1 MHIQVSP
8 FCKSTV
14 AARICAWEIAALIN
28 WNDVRNLDMLSETII
43 RGAGETAVDAS
54 WRVDGGDMGLECCVC
69 RETYSIS
76 RRRRDSIS
84 EFSDLF

>member
-14 AARICAWEIAALIN
+14 AARICAREIAALIN
-28 WNDVRNLDMLSETII
+28 WNDMRDLDVLSETII
-43 RGAGETAVDAS
+43 RGAGETAVGAS
-54 WRVDGGDMGLECCVC
+54 WRVDGGDMGLECCVS

-84 EFSDLF
+84 KFSGFF

>member
-8 FCKSTV
+8 FRKSTV
-14 AARICAWEIAALIN
+14 AAWICAWEIAALIN
-28 WNDVRNLDMLSETII
+28 WNDMRDLDMLFEAII
-43 RGAGETAVDAS
+43 RRAGETTVGAC

-76 RRRRDSIS
+76 RRRRDSIFG
-84 EFSDLF
+84 FSGLF